1 MQIPIIT
8 SHRPSIGHHA
18 IGALTATI
26 TLAIVGVAVW
36 ALAASAGGSG
46 DAPANQSGAASLVPA
61 AASVS
66 VAPVALSVGLTVFVV
81 SDYEGGPTISSWIDA
96 TVIDP
101 DEHLRLVVQVA
112 PPGVAYSD
120 LASFLF
126 VIGASRVVDLRPS

>member
-1 MQIPIIT
+1 MQLPIIT

-26 TLAIVGVAVW
+26 TLAIAGVAVW

-46 DAPANQSGAASLVPA
+46 DERADPSGAASLLPV

-66 VAPVALSVGLTVFVV
+66 VAPVARSVGLTVFVV
-81 SDYEGGPTISSWIDA
+81 SDYEGGLTISSWIDA
-96 TVIDP
+96 TVTDP
-101 DEHLRLVVQVA
+101 DEHLRLVVQAA
-112 PPGVAYSD
+112 PPGVEYSD